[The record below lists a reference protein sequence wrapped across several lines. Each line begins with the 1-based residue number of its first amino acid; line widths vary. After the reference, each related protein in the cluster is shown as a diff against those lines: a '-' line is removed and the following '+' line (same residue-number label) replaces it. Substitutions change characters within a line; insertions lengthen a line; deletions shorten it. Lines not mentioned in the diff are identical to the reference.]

1 MISGDR
7 KPELPQQW
15 EDLYKDALFEADLG
29 KMQRRIELAKHAI
42 LDRLEDVNCAK
53 NKESFQSGELLAAHG
68 PSHAES
74 ARAALLHG
82 TRGQDD
88 RVRFGQWW
96 QVSFASGSSRPAR
109 PP

>member
-53 NKESFQSGELLAAHG
+53 NKESFQSGELLALRTAHRTLRVL
-68 PSHAES
+68 EQ
-74 ARAALLHG
+74 LYF
-82 TRGQDD
+82 TERGDKMI
-88 RVRFGQWW
+88 
-96 QVSFASGSSRPAR
+96 A
-109 PP
+109 